1 MIKLLRGAG
10 LLFAATALS
19 AQSAPPAA
27 PASDAAAL
35 NARVNAELP
44 ADQAAMKAHVMFL
57 ASDAL
62 QGREA
67 GTPGYDVAAQYVA
80 AQFYAAGLRPGG
92 EAGGYFQRVPLLRV
106 KAAGEGSFTFTPPR
120 GAPIRLEFGK
130 DYIPS
135 GDPERDTTEL
145 TAPLAFVGYG
155 ISAPALGRDD
165 YRGIDVRG
173 KIVVFFSGVPGEM
186 GSEER
191 AHLGGRDAKAQMAAA
206 KGAVGYIVITAPQAG
221 PRQPSFEMIS
231 RGWQA
236 ENVTWAGPDGKGRAS
251 APGVPRLGTLSL
263 DGAAKLFAG
272 ASVPFQRILEQARAS
287 DNAKLAPVALPGR
300 LAVTLRTSREPFESA
315 NVIGLLPGSD
325 PVLRN
330 EYVVLTAH
338 LDHVGV
344 GRAINGDT
352 IYNGAMDNA
361 VGIASLIEGAKRFR
375 AAGAA
380 PKRSI
385 LFVAL
390 TAEEKG
396 LVGADFFANTPTVP
410 KSGMVANVNLDMP
423 LITYTFQ
430 DMIAFGSDRTSLGP
444 IVRGAVA
451 ELGLSF
457 SPDPMPEQ
465 ALFVRSDHYR
475 FVQQGVPSVFLWP
488 GHGGGGKAA
497 FDEFFA
503 RHYHR
508 PSDEVS
514 LESMR
519 WDQGVR
525 FIEANYRIARAI
537 ADTPE
542 RPRWNR
548 GDFFGLLYGGVGAR

>member
-1 MIKLLRGAG
+1 MIKTLRVVSLL
-10 LLFAATALS
+10 LAASALTA
-19 AQSAPPAA
+19 QTAPPAR
-27 PASDAAAL
+27 DATAI
-35 NARVNAELP
+35 NTRINAELP

-57 ASDAL
+57 ASDAM

-67 GTPGYDVAAQYVA
+67 GTPSYDVAAQYVA
-80 AQFYAAGLRPGG
+80 SQFYSAGLRPGG
-92 EAGGYFQRVPLLRV
+92 DAGSYLQRVPLLRV
-106 KAAGEGSFTFTPPR
+106 KAASEGSFTFTPPR
-120 GAPIRLEFGK
+120 GQPIRLEFGK

-135 GDPERDTTEL
+135 ADPERDTT
-145 TAPLAFVGYG
+145 TINAPLAFVGFG

-173 KIVVFFSGVPGEM
+173 KIVVFFSGVPGDM

-191 AHLGGRDAKAQMAAA
+191 AHLGGRDAKAETAAA
-206 KGAVGYIVITAPQAG
+206 KGAIGYIVIQSPQAG
-221 PRQPSFEMIS
+221 PRSPSFEMIS
-231 RGWQA
+231 RGWQG
-236 ENVTWAGPDGKGRAS
+236 ETVTWAGADGTGRAS

-272 ASVPFQRILEQARAS
+272 AATPFDRIAEQARAS
-287 DNAKLAPVALPGR
+287 SNPTLAPMVLPGR
-300 LAVTLRTSREPFESA
+300 LAVELKTTREPFESS
-315 NVIGLLPGSD
+315 NVVGVLEGGD
-325 PVLRN
+325 PALKG

-344 GRAINGDT
+344 GRAVNGDT

-361 VGIASLIEGAKRFR
+361 VGIASLIEEAKRFK
-375 AAGAA
+375 ASGQP

-396 LVGADFFANTPTVP
+396 LVGADYFATNPTVP
-410 KSGMVANVNLDMP
+410 KEKMVANVNLDMP

-430 DMIAFGSDRTSLGP
+430 DMIAFGSDRTTLGP
-444 IVRGAVA
+444 IVRQAVA
-451 ELGLSF
+451 DLGLTF

-475 FVQQGVPSVFLWP
+475 FVQQGIPSVFLWP
-488 GHGGGGKAA
+488 GHAGEGKAA

-503 RHYHR
+503 KHYHR

-514 LESMR
+514 LEAMR

-537 ADTPE
+537 ADAPE
-542 RPRWNR
+542 RPRWNK
-548 GDFFGLLYGGVGAR
+548 GDFFGLLYNGVGAR